1 VAYRGVIVI
10 VSCLRYARS
19 QKEYRVSSLSRRCA
33 ECIRLRKQYEPAIPA
48 VHFSGINKAIEKLE
62 REEMETEVAWEAAN
76 EIAR

>member
-1 VAYRGVIVI
+1 M
-10 VSCLRYARS
+10 VSCLRCARS

-33 ECIRLRKQYEPAIPA
+33 EYIRLGKQREPAIPV
-48 VHFSGINKAIEKLE
+48 VHFSGINKAMEKLE